1 MDGSAPPGRA
11 LILTSFNLYAE
22 IVFPVPLKQVF
33 TYGVPPALEG
43 AIQPGMRCS
52 VSFGRRQTVG
62 LVTGLSRVAPKVP
75 HLKSI
80 DSLMDIQPCL
90 TPDLLK
96 LGQWMAD
103 YYYCSAGEAL
113 FAMMPSG
120 YRKNPKV
127 FLGLKSDA
135 EQEAVESALAEAG
148 KLRGVKW
155 DNLRAGTVPVTART
169 KPLMEALKKAGLLE
183 LKLGEPGEMKAREK
197 QSHETKKGPPL
208 HPQQASALGAIEA
221 ALAEGGFKTFL
232 LQGVTGSGKTEIY
245 LRAIALVLAAGKQAI
260 VLIPEIAL
268 TPQTVERFTSR
279 FGDRV
284 AVLHSRLSA
293 GERVRQWESMA
304 TGDASVVV
312 GARSAL
318 FAPAKN
324 LGLIVVDEEHESSYK
339 QDDSPRYNARDAAIK
354 RAQLVGGIAVLGS
367 ATPSLESLHNA
378 KAGKYGLLLMPDRVN
393 QKPLPKMRLVDLKEE
408 WKARGADRP
417 ILSLPLEEAVR
428 QTLAKGEQTLLFLNR
443 RGFSTVALCLQC
455 GEQLQCPSCSVPV
468 TFHKSGGTKN
478 EATLLC
484 HYCNW
489 QGPLPEKCPACKG
502 GPIRLVGLGTEKIEE
517 EIARKFPEARVARM
531 DLDTTRKM
539 GSHEAILKRIVKKE
553 VDILIGTQ
561 MVAKGH
567 DFPGVTL
574 VGVVGADTGLALP
587 DFRSS
592 ERVFQLLVQVAGRA
606 GRADKEG
613 LIYLQTFNPEHP
625 SIQAASVYNF
635 QAFGEQELALR
646 KMLFYPP
653 FSRLGLLVYRS
664 KTEKQAAQAAEQA
677 ARFLR
682 SQKTL
687 GVEVSGPAPA
697 AIAKLRG
704 QYRYQI
710 LIKSE
715 KPGPIRQ
722 ALALM
727 DQTIETPKGVF
738 RVVDLDPQSLL

>member
-1 MDGSAPPGRA
+1 LP
-11 LILTSFNLYAE
+11 SFNLFAE

-33 TYGVPPALEG
+33 TYGVSPALEG
-43 AIQPGMRCS
+43 SIQPGMRCS

-62 LVTGLSRVAPKVP
+62 LVTGLSRVAPNVP
-75 HLKSI
+75 NLKSI
-80 DSLMDIQPCL
+80 NSLMDIQPCL

-103 YYYCSAGEAL
+103 YYYCSVGEAL

-120 YRKNPKV
+120 YRKNPKA
-127 FLGLKSDA
+127 FLGLKA
-135 EQEAVESALAEAG
+135 EAQREAVESLLAQAG
-148 KLRGVKW
+148 ALRGVKW
-155 DNLRAGTVPVTART
+155 DNLKAGTVPVTARI
-169 KPLMEALKKAGLLE
+169 KPLMEALKKSGLLE
-183 LKLGEPGEMKAREK
+183 LKLGEPGEMKSREK
-197 QSHETKKGPPL
+197 QTHETKQGPAL
-208 HPQQASALGAIEA
+208 HPQQQAALSAIEG
-221 ALAEGGFKTFL
+221 ALKEGGFKTFL

-245 LRAIALVLAAGKQAI
+245 LRAIALVLEAGKQAI

-284 AVLHSRLSA
+284 AVLHSRLGA

-339 QDDSPRYNARDAAIK
+339 QDESPRYNARDAAIK

-408 WKARGADRP
+408 WKTRGADRP
-417 ILSLPLEEAVR
+417 ILSLPLEEAIR
-428 QTLAKGEQTLLFLNR
+428 ETLAKGEQTLLFLNR

-478 EATLLC
+478 EQTLLC

-489 QGPLPEKCPACKG
+489 QGPLPEKCPSCKG
-502 GPIRLVGLGTEKIEE
+502 GPIRLVGLGTERIED
-517 EIARKFPEARVARM
+517 EIAKKFPEARVARM
-531 DLDTTRKM
+531 DLDTTRRM
-539 GSHEAILKRIVKKE
+539 GSHESILKKIMKKE

-613 LIYLQTFNPEHP
+613 IIYLQTFNPEHP
-625 SIQAASVYNF
+625 SIKAASVYDF

-664 KTEKQAAQAAEQA
+664 KVEKNASQAAEQT

-682 SQKTL
+682 AQKGS
-687 GVEVSGPAPA
+687 GVEIFGPAPA

-704 QYRYQI
+704 QYRFQI
-710 LIKSE
+710 LMKSE

-722 ALALM
+722 VLALL
-727 DQTIETPKGVF
+727 DSKIETPKGVL